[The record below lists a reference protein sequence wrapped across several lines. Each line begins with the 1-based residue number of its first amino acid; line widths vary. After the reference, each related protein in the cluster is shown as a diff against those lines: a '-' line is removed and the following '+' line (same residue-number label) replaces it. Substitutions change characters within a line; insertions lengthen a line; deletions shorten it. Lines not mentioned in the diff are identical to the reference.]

1 MMGAMTTRPST
12 NPVFLGIEAGGTR
25 TVALAAGPRTVRR
38 EFGPANLRLLTDAQ
52 LDKHFG
58 KVAKDM
64 PRPAGVAIGMAGAR
78 TKADRERIRRA
89 AAKAWPQVP
98 CYATSDLETALA
110 AAASNSQPRPAATVL
125 VLSGTGSCCYGLTAD
140 GRKS

>member
-52 LDKHFG
+52 LDRHFR

-64 PRPAGVAIGMAGAR
+64 PRPAGIAIGMAGAR

-89 AAKAWPQVP
+89 ADSFTVGLGAGAGHADGDAGGPGHILRDLAKVLVELSVSEQAEIGG
-98 CYATSDLETALA
+98 AELA
-110 AAASNSQPRPAATVL
+110 A
-125 VLSGTGSCCYGLTAD
+125 
-140 GRKS
+140 